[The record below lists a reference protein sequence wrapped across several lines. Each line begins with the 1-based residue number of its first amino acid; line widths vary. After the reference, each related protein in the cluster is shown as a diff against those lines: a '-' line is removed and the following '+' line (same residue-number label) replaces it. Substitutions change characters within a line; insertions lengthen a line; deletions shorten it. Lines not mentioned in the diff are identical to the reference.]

1 MGERTNQVWEDQ
13 KLGFY
18 FVVVSEMV
26 KRGFTDEQ
34 IGKVGGGNFCRLFDQ
49 VTASRSVLH

>member
-1 MGERTNQVWEDQ
+1 MWEDQ
-13 KLGFY
+13 KVGFY